1 MAVRL
6 ERFGDREHSVADV
19 VTLSAVVCLDL
30 VTWSYLGGAESVFD
44 LFVGADYE
52 IAVGLVIL
60 LVVLGLK
67 PTGVSR
73 SLATRQ
79 V

>member
-1 MAVRL
+1 
-6 ERFGDREHSVADV
+6 
-19 VTLSAVVCLDL
+19 
-30 VTWSYLGGAESVFD
+30 VFD

-73 SLATRQ
+73 SLASRQ